1 MPLSFKTNR
10 LYSMKKI
17 LLATTVCAAAVTSS
31 VLAGPAPIEPCCP
44 TPDGFAAARRPI
56 SNPTLFDLALP
67 RTGVHAIYMHQ
78 KLPRRIALG
87 GGGGGGTVPLGGD
100 FNVYALQLEYAIN
113 ERMSIV
119 AAKDGYI
126 DFNPDNT
133 LTSSS
138 GFANLAAGL
147 KYAFILDHAQQLAVS
162 GTLAIELPTGD
173 GEVWQGNGDGA
184 VNLSFAALKLANK
197 WQYAGSLGAHIPFD
211 TDDESTTAFASAHIG
226 YNFTDRLYGLA
237 EVNWYGVINEG
248 AGTNKFTNQ
257 AGGAVPAIVAFEG
270 GDLINLGSKHGGDI
284 VTAAV
289 GVRFK
294 LSDSADLGLAYEI
307 PLTDEEQNLMES
319 RITLDLVFTF

>member
-1 MPLSFKTNR
+1 
-10 LYSMKKI
+10 MKKKLI
-17 LLATTVCAAAVTSS
+17 ATTMCAVAVTSS
-31 VLAGPAPIEPCCP
+31 VLAGPVAVEPCCPTP

-67 RTGVHAIYMHQ
+67 RTGVHAFYMHQ
-78 KLPRRIALG
+78 KMPSKIALAA
-87 GGGGGGTVPLGGD
+87 GGTLPLGGD
-100 FNVYALQLEYAIN
+100 FNVYALQLEYAFN
-113 ERMSIV
+113 DRMSIV
-119 AAKDGYI
+119 ASKDGYI
-126 DFNPDNT
+126 DFNPDNA

-162 GTLAIELPTGD
+162 STLTIELPTGD

-184 VNLSFAALKLANK
+184 VNLSFAALKLANQ
-197 WQYAGSLGAHIPFD
+197 WQFAGALGAHLPFD
-211 TDDESTTAFASAHIG
+211 TDDESTTGFASAHVG

-237 EVNWYGVINEG
+237 EVNWYGVLSEG
-248 AGTNKFTNQ
+248 NGSNKFTNQ
-257 AGGAVPAIVAFEG
+257 AGGAVPAVVAFEG

-294 LSDSADLGLAYEI
+294 LSDNTDLGLSYEI
-307 PLTDEEQNLMES
+307 PLTDEEENLMES
-319 RITLDLVFTF
+319 RITLDLVYTF